1 MEILT
6 LSIVHGQCVVITC
19 YQRTEITHNTGCW
32 NLAFFQ
38 FRFVK
43 WTAARLLCSKTYRWE
58 DVYLVIS
65 WNAKIERLVASYRIV
80 EINLHQVSPVL
91 FCNLVSW
98 VVQQIIEDFYSL
110 WQLDFIQL
118 RIACFKQTQC
128 FRRCCWCRTMCQ
140 IHHHDTLDI
149 FVYDFIRWKSVFH
162 LIAITRTLHEYGCKH
177 RTVWIIFQK
186 FCYLWPG
193 HILARH
199 LIQLLLNHFRIRRL
213 EIGDS
218 RNILC
223 GIQRISNDSCWE
235 LCQGCL
241 LCQSICLPATQ
252 FMVYGTVEPHTFLFQ
267 ILFQGCLCCSLTAIY
282 KTDILLT
289 IMKYDAAC
297 LWIAFIQ
304 LVKDAWSHHT
314 WDEVGWETEL
324 L

>member
-1 MEILT
+1 MAVTVCFCIAEINVIIELEAEVIQIETRRIVFFIDKVSRIIQSLTHLQYLILIASQSFPKRIYYGWNLVEILT
-6 LSIVHGQCVVITC
+6 LSIVHGQCVVITGN
-19 YQRTEITHNTGCW
+19 QRTEITHNTGCW

-98 VVQQIIEDFYSL
+98 VVQQIIEVFYSL
-110 WQLDFIQL
+110 WQLDFLQL
-118 RIACFKQTQC
+118 RITCLKQTQS
-128 FRRCCWCRTMCQ
+128 FRRCCRCRTMCQ
-140 IHHHDTLDI
+140 IHHHNTLDI
-149 FVYDFIRWKSVFH
+149 LVNDFIWWKSVFH

-199 LIQLLLNHFRIRRL
+199 LVQLLLNHLRVRRL
-213 EIGDS
+213 EIS
-218 RNILC
+218 HHW
-223 GIQRISNDSCWE
+223 RIFHHRHR
-235 LCQGCL
+235 
-241 LCQSICLPATQ
+241 ICLN
-252 FMVYGTVEPHTFLFQ
+252 
-267 ILFQGCLCCSLTAIY
+267 CS
-282 KTDILLT
+282 
-289 IMKYDAAC
+289 
-297 LWIAFIQ
+297 
-304 LVKDAWSHHT
+304 
-314 WDEVGWETEL
+314 
-324 L
+324 